1 VSVSTSVRL
10 RPATPADAPLLRHWD
25 SKPHVI
31 AARGDDSIIDWDDEL
46 ARQSKLSEYVIA
58 ELDGRPIGLM
68 QIIDAARE
76 ETHYW
81 GDVEEGLAAIDI
93 WIGEE
98 SDLGRGYGT
107 QMMNLALRRC
117 FDDPAFRA
125 VVLDPLAT
133 NTRAHR
139 FYERLGFRFVERR
152 TFDDDDCF
160 VLRLDRADWSGITS
174 RAG

>member
-1 VSVSTSVRL
+1 MKL
-10 RPATPADAPLLRHWD
+10 RSATPIDAALLRYWD
-25 SKPHVI
+25 TKAHVI
-31 AARGDDSIIDWDDEL
+31 AARGEDSVIDWDDEL
-46 ARQSKLSEYVIA
+46 ARQSKFSEYVIA
-58 ELDGRPIGLM
+58 ELDGRPVGVM

-81 GDVEEGLAAIDI
+81 GNIEQGFAAIDI

-107 QMMNLALRRC
+107 LMMRLALRRC
-117 FDDPAFRA
+117 FDDPAIKA
-125 VVLDPLAT
+125 VVIDPLAS

-160 VLRLDRADWSGITS
+160 VLRLDRADWSEHRSGIS
-174 RAG
+174 PRAT

>member
-1 VSVSTSVRL
+1 MKL
-10 RPATPADAPLLRHWD
+10 RPATPTDAALLRYWD
-25 SKPHVI
+25 TRP
-31 AARGDDSIIDWDDEL
+31 EL

-81 GDVEEGLAAIDI
+81 GDIEEGLAAIDI

-107 QMMNLALRRC
+107 QMMQLALQRC
-117 FDDPAFRA
+117 FDDPAFKA
-125 VVLDPLAT
+125 VVLDPLAS

-139 FYERLGFRFVERR
+139 FYERLGFQPVERR
-152 TFDDDDCF
+152 MFGDDDCLVF
-160 VLRLDRADWSGITS
+160 RLERQNWQKSFTSG
-174 RAG
+174 G